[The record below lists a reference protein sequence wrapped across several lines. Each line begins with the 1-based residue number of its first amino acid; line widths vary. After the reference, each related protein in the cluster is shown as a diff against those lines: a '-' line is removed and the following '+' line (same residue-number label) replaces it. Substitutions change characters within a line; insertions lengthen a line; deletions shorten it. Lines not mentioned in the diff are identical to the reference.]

1 MCFNHTAKWKRKEEM
16 NNAPDF
22 QTYQQRLMRVS
33 AYIHDH
39 LDEELD
45 FARLAEI
52 ACLSPWHW
60 HRIYRGIHGETIAAT
75 VRRLRLHRAA
85 GELVNSDAPVEAIAK
100 RAGSSGVPAFTRLFK
115 ATYGITPAAYRT
127 AGRHTMFDQPVPERN
142 HDMYDVTLRD
152 MEERRLAGLP
162 HRGSYMEIDRA
173 FGPAAG
179 MMAAAGALGPQTEMI
194 GIYYDDPGLTEEKDL
209 NAFAGLTLADGA
221 DVPQGL
227 EARVVSGGRYAVL
240 THKGPYAEL
249 HKAYHWFYGSWLPAA
264 GHEPA
269 DAPPCEIY
277 RNDPRDTPPAELIT
291 EICVPMKG

>member
-1 MCFNHTAKWKRKEEM
+1 MTNE
-16 NNAPDF
+16 PDF

-45 FARLAEI
+45 FATLAEI

-60 HRIYRGIHGETIAAT
+60 HRIYRGVHGETIAAT

-85 GELVNSDAPVEAIAK
+85 GELVNSDAPVEAIAR

-115 ATYGITPAAYRT
+115 TTYGITPASYRKN
-127 AGRHTMFDQPVPERN
+127 GRHKMFDQPVRQEESA
-142 HDMYDVTLRD
+142 MYDVKLRD
-152 MEERRLAGLP
+152 MNERRLAGLP
-162 HRGSYMEIDRA
+162 HRGSYMAIDKA
-173 FGPAAG
+173 FGSAAG
-179 MMAAAGALGPQTEMI
+179 LMAAAGAFGPETEMV
-194 GIYYDDPGLTEEKDL
+194 GVYYDDPGLTDEKEL
-209 NAFAGLTLADGA
+209 NSFAGFSIAADAATPEALETRTL
-221 DVPQGL
+221 V
-227 EARVVSGGRYAVL
+227 GGRYAVL

-249 HKAYHWFYGSWLPAA
+249 HKAYNWFYGSWLPAA

-269 DAPPCEIY
+269 DGPPCEIY

-291 EICVPMKG
+291 EICVPLKG

>member
-1 MCFNHTAKWKRKEEM
+1 M

-22 QTYQQRLMRVS
+22 QTYQERLMRVS

-45 FARLAEI
+45 FARLADI

-60 HRIYRGIHGETIAAT
+60 HRIYRGVQGETIAAT

-85 GELVNSDAPVEAIAK
+85 GELVNSEAPVEAIAK
-100 RAGSSGVPAFTRLFK
+100 RVGSSGVPAFTRLFK
-115 ATYGITPAAYRT
+115 SAYGITPAAYRK
-127 AGRHTMFDQPVPERN
+127 AGRHKIFDQPVRQEESA
-142 HDMYDVTLRD
+142 MYDVELRD
-152 MEERRLAGLP
+152 MRARRLAGLA
-162 HRGSYMEIDRA
+162 HRGPYIEIDKA
-173 FGPAAG
+173 FAPAGG
-179 MMAAAGALGPQTEMI
+179 MMAAAGAFGPQTEMI
-194 GIYYDDPGLTEEKDL
+194 GVYYDDPGITAEKDL
-209 NAFAGLTLADGA
+209 NSFAGFTIAEGA

-227 EARVVSGGRYAVL
+227 ESRELAGGRYAVF

-249 HKAYHWFYGSWLPAA
+249 HKAYNWFYGSWLPAA

-269 DAPPCEIY
+269 DGPPCEIY

-291 EICVPMKG
+291 EICVPLKA